1 MLRRFV
7 AVLCSLA
14 LAGLMATPVAAA
26 QPKLTFQTHL
36 TSDGVK
42 LRGTLASGFTL
53 RTAGIPAT
61 MHTLAVTGTKA
72 HPHLAQAP
80 EVLQMNPAGGYP
92 FYLTATTADLAAYY
106 AAKDWWGAPEL
117 RYQMGKEIAGFQ
129 PFFFLYNDGTGYSLV
144 DSFTWFTSAYT
155 RIAPLRIDDDYPTGT
170 YTFTGTLVG
179 SNGAELRLSFT
190 LTVTRPADRDRGH
203 HHDRGHHPDR

>member
-1 MLRRFV
+1 
-7 AVLCSLA
+7 
-14 LAGLMATPVAAA
+14 
-26 QPKLTFQTHL
+26 
-36 TSDGVK
+36 
-42 LRGTLASGFTL
+42 
-53 RTAGIPAT
+53 
-61 MHTLAVTGTKA
+61 
-72 HPHLAQAP
+72 
-80 EVLQMNPAGGYP
+80 
-92 FYLTATTADLAAYY
+92 
-106 AAKDWWGAPEL
+106 
-117 RYQMGKEIAGFQ
+117 MGKEIAEFQ

-179 SNGAELRLSFT
+179 SNGAELQLAPL